1 MKTQAVF
8 VLACLLLMASMT
20 AVAATNEQ
28 RKTHCIAKAK
38 TEYLGE
44 VSNFKKTYNRSRR
57 SCSGLPVPD
66 TRLRCRDNA
75 KRTHDIRL
83 RNAASHLRA
92 MIRYCRSDNPF
103 INRPVRKS
111 IVEPHRSNR

>member
-8 VLACLLLMASMT
+8 VLACLLLMTSMT

-28 RKTHCIAKAK
+28 RKARCIAKAK
-38 TEYLGE
+38 TEYLSE
-44 VSNFKKTYNRSRR
+44 VSNFKKAYNRRRR
-57 SCSGLPVPD
+57 SCNGLPVPD
-66 TRLRCRDNA
+66 TRLRCRNNA
-75 KRTHDIRL
+75 KHTHDVRL
-83 RNAASHLRA
+83 RNATSHLRA
-92 MIRYCRSDNPF
+92 TIRYCRSENPF